1 MGIKDESSDE
11 SEKEIPVEESVKEKT
26 VEDLPKEDIK
36 LEAEAEKE
44 KEKLVKNSKESK
56 EFEVKK
62 GKKVPNQMAK
72 LFKTGHRLKSENDG
86 NMYEVVGSGNSKKWK
101 LIG

>member
-1 MGIKDESSDE
+1 LGIKDESS
-11 SEKEIPVEESVKEKT
+11 EITVEESVKEKT
-26 VEDLPKEDIK
+26 VEDLPKEVTK
-36 LEAEAEKE
+36 LEVEAETETE
-44 KEKLVKNSKESK
+44 KDKLVKEPKESK

-62 GKKVPNQMAK
+62 GKKVPNQMEK